1 MKKNKKSV
9 IKKIK
14 EDIFFIL
21 FIILYL
27 ILRFGL
33 LLFINLKKFL
43 NIY

>member
-14 EDIFFIL
+14 EDIFCIL
-21 FIILYL
+21 FFNLYL
-27 ILRFGL
+27 ILKFGL

>member
-27 ILRFGL
+27 FLRFGL